1 MQLFLHFIY
10 VVYRMYLYINNE
22 KLYMSQL
29 LNVQDLKAKIGQ
41 KDILTGANL
50 EINAGEVHVIM
61 GPNGSGKSTLA
72 NVVMGNPKFEQTGG
86 SIEFKGENINE
97 SEPEERSA
105 AGLFMAF
112 QYPREIAGVQLDRFL
127 FLAYQT
133 IMKAR
138 HGDDVELMSV
148 FDFNKKLQEEM
159 EKLSMKKEFAT
170 RSLNQGFSGGEKK
183 KAEMLQL
190 AMLEPELV
198 ILDETDSGLDVDAL
212 KIVAEGVNR
221 FKSEKTGVLI
231 VTHYQRILQ
240 YLKPDF
246 VHVMVDGKIVKSGG
260 PELAKE
266 LEENGYEK
274 YLES

>member
-1 MQLFLHFIY
+1 
-10 VVYRMYLYINNE
+10 
-22 KLYMSQL
+22 MSHL
-29 LNVQDLKAKIGQ
+29 LEIKDLKAKIAQ
-41 KDILTGANL
+41 KGILKGANL
-50 EINAGEVHVIM
+50 VINPGEVHVIM

-72 NVVMGNPKFEQTGG
+72 NMIMGNPKFEYESG
-86 SIEFKGENINE
+86 SINFLGEDITE
-97 SEPEERSA
+97 SEPEER
-105 AGLFMAF
+105 AGKGVFMAF

-138 HGDDVELMSV
+138 HGDDVELLSV
-148 FDFNKKLQEEM
+148 FDFNKKLQVEM
-159 EKLSMKKEFAT
+159 DKLLMKKEFST

-190 AMLEPELV
+190 AMLEPVLA

-212 KIVAEGVNR
+212 KVVAESVNR
-221 FKSEKTGVLI
+221 FKSPEKSILV

-240 YLKPDF
+240 YLDPDF
-246 VHVMVDGKIVKSGG
+246 VHVMVDGQIVKSGG

-266 LEENGYEK
+266 LEEEGYEK
-274 YLES
+274 YLK

>member
-1 MQLFLHFIY
+1 
-10 VVYRMYLYINNE
+10 
-22 KLYMSQL
+22 MSQL
-29 LNVQDLKAKIGQ
+29 LNVQGLEAKIGQ

-86 SIEFKGENINE
+86 AIEFKGENITE
-97 SEPEERSA
+97 AEPEERSA

-138 HGDDVELMSV
+138 HGEDVELMSV

-274 YLES
+274 YLQS

>member
-1 MQLFLHFIY
+1 
-10 VVYRMYLYINNE
+10 
-22 KLYMSQL
+22 MSSL
-29 LNVQDLKAKIGQ
+29 LKIRDVHASIGQ
-41 KDILTGANL
+41 KAILNGLNL
-50 EINAGEVHVIM
+50 EINTGETHVIM

-72 NVVMGNPKFEQTGG
+72 NVIMSNPKFEMTQGQ
-86 SIEFKGENINE
+86 IEFNGEDITE
-97 SEPEERSA
+97 IEVEERA
-105 AGLFMAF
+105 AKGLFMAF

-127 FLAYQT
+127 YLAYQN

-148 FDFNKKLQEEM
+148 FDFNKKLESEM
-159 EKLSMKKEFAT
+159 EQLSMKKEFAQ

-190 AMLEPELV
+190 GILEPTLA

-212 KIVAEGVNR
+212 KIVSEAVNR
-221 FKSEKTGVLI
+221 FKNESKSVLI

-240 YLKPDF
+240 YVKPDF

-260 PELAKE
+260 ADLAKD
-266 LEENGYEK
+266 LEEQGYER
-274 YLES
+274 YLK